1 MHATIHPRTFDFASS
16 CLFIEPFRIALLHN
30 FERRIDED
38 FDKVE
43 TRILVDLASK
53 RAIGTIGRDER
64 SQRDARRIRKQAR
77 DLNPRRPQKKRLHGP
92 RP

>member
-1 MHATIHPRTFDFASS
+1 MHAIFDSRTFDFAGS

-43 TRILVDLASK
+43 TRILVDLASN

-64 SQRDARRIRKQAR
+64 SQRDTRRIRKQAR
-77 DLNPRRPQKKRLHGP
+77 DLNPRRPPKE
-92 RP
+92 